1 MYTFQKKIQA
11 IISMMAILYLTGC
24 GSSPLDTNA
33 IQTLDARSP
42 TQGKLFAFYGDTQL
56 NRILAIDVE
65 KMELVT
71 DIPTTGVTPY
81 TVGRAGNLDKLYA
94 ITRGSQ
100 SIDVIDIKTLE
111 IIKTIP
117 LKHSPRSCAFN
128 EYLGLQLVSGK
139 DKPMSSLIDVATDE
153 VVAVVGRNELVT
165 PLDFGGSNATGHP
178 MWLTPDIFAL
188 LDREKRKIELY
199 KVKKVAGKWEVTYLS
214 KLCTPTSA
222 HHFIGKGFDGM
233 DTGILLDDAPQDTF
247 YLVTEGAPQER
258 ISPKLLEVK
267 LEGDHLSIKRTVSF
281 GCKNVED
288 MGSHHGT
295 FHPDGKHVYMGSRE
309 GKMHVIDIVNMKLE
323 KSIITGKGSGHTT
336 FIPQRNLAI
345 VTNHHDTFIT
355 IVDTTTNTKIKDL
368 NVSGASINGTILQ
381 SHTSFTDLNGDFFY
395 AFATDN
401 GIFYEVDL
409 DTLEVSRTLYTGGT
423 PKQGCSVILE

>member
-1 MYTFQKKIQA
+1 M
-11 IISMMAILYLTGC
+11 ISIMALIYLTGC
-24 GSSPLDTNA
+24 GSSELSTNS
-33 IQTLDARSP
+33 IQTLDTRAPAES
-42 TQGKLFAFYGDTQL
+42 KLFAFYGDTQL

-65 KMELVT
+65 AMELAT
-71 DIPTTGVTPY
+71 DIPTTGTTPY

-100 SIDVIDIKTLE
+100 SIDVIDINTLE
-111 IIKTIP
+111 ITKTIA
-117 LKHSPRSCAFN
+117 LEHSPRSCAFN

-139 DKPMSSLIDVATDE
+139 DKPMSSLIDVETDE

-178 MWLTPDIFAL
+178 MWLTRDMFVL

-199 KVKKVAGKWEVTYLS
+199 KVKKEEGKWKVTYLS

-222 HHFIGKGFDGM
+222 HHFIGKGVDGM
-233 DTGILLDDAPQDTF
+233 DTGILIDDAPKDTF
-247 YLVTEGAPQER
+247 YLVTEGAPQDHL
-258 ISPKLLEVK
+258 SPRLSEVK
-267 LEGDHLSIKRTVSF
+267 LIGETLCITRTVSF
-281 GCKNVED
+281 GCKNVEN
-288 MGSHHGT
+288 MGAHHAT
-295 FHPDGKHVYMGSRE
+295 FHPDGKHVYMGSTE

-323 KSIITGKGSGHTT
+323 KSIVTGKGSGHTT
-336 FIPQRNLAI
+336 FVPQKDLAI

-355 IVDTTTNTKIKDL
+355 IVDTITNTKIKDL
-368 NVSGASINGTILQ
+368 NVSGESINDTILQ

-401 GIFYEVDL
+401 GIFYEVNL